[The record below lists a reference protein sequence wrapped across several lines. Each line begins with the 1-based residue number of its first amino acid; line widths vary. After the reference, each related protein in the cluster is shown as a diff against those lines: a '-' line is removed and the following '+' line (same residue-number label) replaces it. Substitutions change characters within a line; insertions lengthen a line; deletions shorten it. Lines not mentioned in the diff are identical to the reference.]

1 MMPVAPSF
9 KVHNLVL
16 AILIVS
22 STFHF
27 LIYRVSGVINIQLF
41 DLLLLIYFIIIL
53 RDMLVIHV
61 DGWIKL
67 FSLLIFFQFVHN
79 IFFSS
84 DILFVI
90 KELVQGIELLIFY
103 FILRKFFSNQNNVSY
118 GQKEKKHSKINM
130 NLSKIVTYCVT
141 FHFLE
146 SVNMSSSRGVSKLLC
161 VLITYLCSH
170 IPIYKIYN
178 GVLSI
183 YTQSET
189 QP

>member
-1 MMPVAPSF
+1 MAKERQAGTYSNITDKNEF
-9 KVHNLVL
+9 
-16 AILIVS
+16 
-22 STFHF
+22 
-27 LIYRVSGVINIQLF
+27 IY
-41 DLLLLIYFIIIL
+41 
-53 RDMLVIHV
+53 
-61 DGWIKL
+61 
-67 FSLLIFFQFVHN
+67 
-79 IFFSS
+79 
-84 DILFVI
+84 
-90 KELVQGIELLIFY
+90 
-103 FILRKFFSNQNNVSY
+103 FFSNQNNVSY

-178 GVLSI
+178 GALYR

>member
-1 MMPVAPSF
+1 MAKERQTSTYS
-9 KVHNLVL
+9 NLTE
-16 AILIVS
+16 INE
-22 STFHF
+22 F
-27 LIYRVSGVINIQLF
+27 IY
-41 DLLLLIYFIIIL
+41 
-53 RDMLVIHV
+53 
-61 DGWIKL
+61 
-67 FSLLIFFQFVHN
+67 
-79 IFFSS
+79 
-84 DILFVI
+84 
-90 KELVQGIELLIFY
+90 
-103 FILRKFFSNQNNVSY
+103 FFSNQNNVSY

-178 GVLSI
+178 RAFYR

>member
-1 MMPVAPSF
+1 MAKERQAGTYSNITDKNEF
-9 KVHNLVL
+9 
-16 AILIVS
+16 
-22 STFHF
+22 
-27 LIYRVSGVINIQLF
+27 IY
-41 DLLLLIYFIIIL
+41 
-53 RDMLVIHV
+53 
-61 DGWIKL
+61 
-67 FSLLIFFQFVHN
+67 
-79 IFFSS
+79 
-84 DILFVI
+84 
-90 KELVQGIELLIFY
+90 
-103 FILRKFFSNQNNVSY
+103 FFSNQNNVSY

-178 GVLSI
+178 RAFYR
-183 YTQSET
+183 YTQLET

>member
-1 MMPVAPSF
+1 MAKERQTDTYS
-9 KVHNLVL
+9 NL
-16 AILIVS
+16 
-22 STFHF
+22 TE
-27 LIYRVSGVINIQLF
+27 IN
-41 DLLLLIYFIIIL
+41 DFI
-53 RDMLVIHV
+53 
-61 DGWIKL
+61 
-67 FSLLIFFQFVHN
+67 F
-79 IFFSS
+79 
-84 DILFVI
+84 
-90 KELVQGIELLIFY
+90 
-103 FILRKFFSNQNNVSY
+103 FFSNQNNVSY
-118 GQKEKKHSKINM
+118 GQKDKKHSKINM

-178 GVLSI
+178 RAFYR

>member
-1 MMPVAPSF
+1 MAKERQTSTYS
-9 KVHNLVL
+9 NLTE
-16 AILIVS
+16 INE
-22 STFHF
+22 F
-27 LIYRVSGVINIQLF
+27 IY
-41 DLLLLIYFIIIL
+41 
-53 RDMLVIHV
+53 
-61 DGWIKL
+61 
-67 FSLLIFFQFVHN
+67 
-79 IFFSS
+79 
-84 DILFVI
+84 
-90 KELVQGIELLIFY
+90 
-103 FILRKFFSNQNNVSY
+103 FFSNQNNVSY

>member
-1 MMPVAPSF
+1 MAKERQAGTYSNITDKNEF
-9 KVHNLVL
+9 
-16 AILIVS
+16 
-22 STFHF
+22 
-27 LIYRVSGVINIQLF
+27 IY
-41 DLLLLIYFIIIL
+41 
-53 RDMLVIHV
+53 
-61 DGWIKL
+61 
-67 FSLLIFFQFVHN
+67 
-79 IFFSS
+79 
-84 DILFVI
+84 
-90 KELVQGIELLIFY
+90 
-103 FILRKFFSNQNNVSY
+103 FFSNQNNVSY

-178 GVLSI
+178 GVLYR